1 MIPATMVVVL
11 VVVGGGGGG
20 CGANL
25 RLTDKDKTGDLIIF
39 LSNGGFGVDMMHESA
54 FLGTLRR
61 ATRQQPSSSTSC
73 HGSLF
78 TPKMGL
84 HVLTVC
90 GSVSRCC
97 VLSCVRL
104 QIDALL
110 LRWARKLS
118 EVGFH
123 HWFGIQGMS
132 I

>member
-11 VVVGGGGGG
+11 VVVGGGGG
-20 CGANL
+20 CGASP
-25 RLTDKDKTGDLIIF
+25 RSTDKDKTGDLAIF
-39 LSNGGFGVDMMHESA
+39 LSNGGFGVDMMLESA
-54 FLGTLRR
+54 FLGTLLR

-73 HGSLF
+73 RGSLF
-78 TPKMGL
+78 TPKMGF
-84 HVLTVC
+84 HVLPVC
-90 GSVSRCC
+90 GSVSRCW
-97 VLSCVRL
+97 VLSCARL